1 MTKQEFKEWCRQTIA
16 EIRPRIGK
24 SASADYAKIVAT
36 AKLHAFDL
44 GMHDLAYSLP
54 DNARVKSPLTVCNQL
69 RRCMAAFDQPAPGN
83 PDILSVPELAIETG
97 TSEDTIRGWITSRQ
111 LRASNVATGNRP
123 RYLVKRE
130 HLNDF
135 LKSREL
141 QPLAPTRRRR
151 QDSGNGFRHYRD

>member
-69 RRCMAAFDQPAPGN
+69 RRCIAALDQPAPGN

-111 LRASNVATGNRP
+111 LKASNVANGGRP
-123 RYLVKRE
+123 RYLIRRADLDAFFE
-130 HLNDF
+130 L
-135 LKSREL
+135 RQL
-141 QPLAPTRRRR
+141 QPLAPTSRGRRASR
-151 QDSGNGFRHYRD
+151 DSGDFY